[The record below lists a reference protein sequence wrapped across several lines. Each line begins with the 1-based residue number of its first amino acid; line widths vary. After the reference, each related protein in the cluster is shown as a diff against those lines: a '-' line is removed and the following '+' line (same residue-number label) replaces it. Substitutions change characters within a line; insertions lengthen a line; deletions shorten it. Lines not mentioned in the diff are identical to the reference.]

1 MRILLSG
8 CSGKMGRMIASLV
21 KETEG
26 MTIVAG
32 VDPCPSVDLGFP
44 VYTDIFSVAEKAD
57 VLIDFSH
64 HTAVFSV
71 LRMAKAKSMP
81 VVICTTAHT
90 PEEKELIFAAAKDVP
105 VFYSAN
111 MSLGINLL
119 MLLCKQAAAVLGDDF
134 DIEIIEKHHNQ
145 KIDAPS
151 GTAYLLAD
159 AINDERS
166 NAYEY
171 VYNRHDSREKR
182 TKSEIGMHAVR
193 GGTIVGEHDVLFA
206 GNDEVITLSHSASSR
221 RVFAEGA
228 VKAAAF
234 LMSKKPGL
242 YNMTDMLK
250 LRLSL

>member
-1 MRILLSG
+1 MKILLSG
-8 CSGKMGRMIASLV
+8 CCGKMGRMIAALV

-26 MTIVAG
+26 MEIVAG
-32 VDPCPSVDLGFP
+32 IDPYPGDGLDFP
-44 VYTDIFSVAEKAD
+44 VYTDIFSVREASD

-64 HTAVFSV
+64 HSAIFSV
-71 LRMAKAKSMP
+71 LRMAKAKAMP

-90 PEEKELIFAAAKDVP
+90 PEEKELIFAASKDIP

-119 MLLCKQAAAVLGDDF
+119 MLLCKQAAAVLGEDF

-159 AINDERS
+159 AINDERN

-171 VYNRHDSREKR
+171 VYNRHDSHEKR
-182 TKSEIGMHAVR
+182 KKSEIGMHAVR

-206 GNDEVITLSHSASSR
+206 GCDEVITLSHSATSR

-228 VKAAAF
+228 VKAASF
-234 LMSKKPGL
+234 LVGKDAGL